1 MVIKQLSFTS
11 EACRAEDEVSE
22 RVESLYQSVIN
33 AVDIWKESEESGSC
47 FVASAGDDARLSLLE
62 VSLESKV
69 VGGRKIL
76 KDIAHASAM
85 SVRFLVFFSATL

>member
-1 MVIKQLSFTS
+1 MTS

-33 AVDIWKESEESGSC
+33 AVDIWQESEESGSC
-47 FVASAGDDARLSLLE
+47 VVASAGDDARLSLLE